1 MYSPIS
7 KRSAAPGQSPG
18 RSRFRSIFALCATLL
33 ILGGCSATPQT
44 NALLSSPLPEQ
55 EPLSA
60 ELTEVP
66 FYPQEQYQ
74 CGPAAL
80 ATLLEYSGQQVTP
93 DELVPKVYVPER
105 EGSFQVEM
113 LGATRQYQR
122 IAYPIEPQLEALISA
137 IDAGY
142 PVLVLQNLA
151 MEWYPRW
158 HYAVAIGYDLE
169 DETIILRTGVTER
182 YAADM
187 KVFERTWQRG
197 DYWAMVAVKPGDMPP
212 DADARDYFQAVAAF
226 ERPAPETEARTAWQ
240 TGLQYWPEDRSLL
253 MGYGNHLY
261 NAGLP
266 AQAGEQYLRVTEL
279 YADYAP
285 AFNNLAQTLIDTG
298 KPNEALV
305 YARRAVS
312 LGNDQQ
318 AQVYRQTLEQ
328 AEDALAD

>member
-1 MYSPIS
+1 MYSRIFN
-7 KRSAAPGQSPG
+7 RTTAPGQTLG
-18 RSRFRSIFALCATLL
+18 RSRFRPFLALFASLL
-33 ILGGCSATPQT
+33 LLGGCSATPQT
-44 NALLSSPLPEQ
+44 NALLNGPLPQ
-55 EPLSA
+55 QSPVRQ
-60 ELTEVP
+60 ELTQVP

-80 ATLLEYSGQQVTP
+80 ATLLEYSGSEVTP

-122 IAYPIEPQLEALISA
+122 IAYPIEPKLEALIAA

-197 DYWAMVAVKPGDMPP
+197 DYWGMVAVEPGDMPP
-212 DADARDYFQAVAAF
+212 DANAGEYFQAVAAF
-226 ERPAPETEARTAWQ
+226 ERPAEEALAAKAWQ
-240 TGLQYWPEDRSLL
+240 AGVQHWPSDRSLL

-266 AQAGEQYLRVTEL
+266 AQAGQQYLKVTEQYAV
-279 YADYAP
+279 YAP

-298 KPNEALV
+298 RPAEAV
-305 YARRAVS
+305 HFAQQAVE
-312 LGNDQQ
+312 LGTDQQ
-318 AQVYRQTLEQ
+318 ASIYRETLEQ
-328 AEDALAD
+328 AKEALK